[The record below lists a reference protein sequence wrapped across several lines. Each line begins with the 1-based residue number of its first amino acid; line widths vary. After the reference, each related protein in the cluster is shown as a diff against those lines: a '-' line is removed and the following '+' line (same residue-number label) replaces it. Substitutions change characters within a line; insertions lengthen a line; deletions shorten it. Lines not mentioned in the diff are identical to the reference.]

1 MALKTRLSSLK
12 PYFKCK
18 YDRPPFARFNGLLNA
33 VIFPFQLHNMN
44 PMISPLARI
53 EPPFWWTG
61 MNEQHLQLIVYGNQ
75 IASTDVEITNPLIK
89 LVKVNRVENT
99 NYLFLDLQITA
110 EVQPGYF
117 SIFFKQEQEQV
128 LRYEY
133 ELKAQAQLT
142 SRIQGVSS
150 KDFIYLLMPDRFA
163 NGDIS
168 NDEMEGMRETG
179 INRESIFHRHG
190 GDLQGVIDHL
200 DYLKDLGVTAIWCTP
215 EIENDQPEAS
225 YHGYAVTDHYKIDP
239 RLGTNALY
247 KNFVDKC
254 HEKGLKVIKD
264 LVHNHIGDRH
274 WFFLD
279 MPMNDWVNQ
288 WPEFTRTTH
297 KEPTVM
303 DPYASKADLRL
314 MQNGWFD
321 HHMPDLNHKNPF
333 LCNYLI
339 QNHIWWVAY
348 AGIDGIRLDTYPY
361 SDPEF
366 MAQWALRLK
375 AEFPNLS
382 IFGETV
388 VSTIPAQVFF
398 TQGDTVNRGFDT
410 HLPGVTDAVLRSVIY
425 EALNGN
431 FGWNDGVNR
440 LYSALSLDF
449 LYQDVTRNVVFL
461 DNHDTSRFFSMV
473 EENLPKFK
481 SGIAILLTTRGIPQ
495 LYYGTEILMKNFAD
509 PDGMVRFDFPGGWP
523 EDSVNKF
530 TAEGRTE
537 IENEAFN
544 YIRKLANY
552 RKNNEVLQIGS
563 VMQYVPVDNVYVY
576 FRYNEEKTVMI
587 VTNADNEEK
596 MLVTERFIE
605 RISGFTI
612 ALDVITGQ
620 EMEDISCLIIPPK
633 TTQIY
638 ELLIATE

>member
-1 MALKTRLSSLK
+1 
-12 PYFKCK
+12 
-18 YDRPPFARFNGLLNA
+18 
-33 VIFPFQLHNMN
+33 MN
-44 PMISPLARI
+44 PTISPLARI

-61 MNEQHLQLIVYGNQ
+61 MNEPHLQLIVYGNQ
-75 IASTDVEITNPLIK
+75 IASTSVEITNPAIK
-89 LVKVNRVENT
+89 LVKINRVENN
-99 NYLFLDLQITA
+99 NYLFLDLQITD

-133 ELKAQAQLT
+133 ELKAQEQLT
-142 SRIQGVSS
+142 GGIQGVTS

-163 NGDIS
+163 NGDVS
-168 NDEMEGMRETG
+168 NDEIEGMQETD

-239 RLGTNALY
+239 RLGTNVLY
-247 KNFVDKC
+247 KDFVDKC

-264 LVHNHIGDRH
+264 LVHNHIGNQH

-279 MPMNDWVNQ
+279 MPMYNWVNQ

-303 DPYASKADLRL
+303 DPYAAKADLRL

-321 HHMPDLNHKNPF
+321 YHMPDLNHKNPF

-366 MAQWALRLK
+366 MAQWALRMK
-375 AEFPNLS
+375 AEFPKLS

-398 TQGDTVNRGFDT
+398 TQGDTINRGFDT

-425 EALNGN
+425 EVLNGN

-440 LYSALSLDF
+440 LYIALSLDF

-473 EENLPKFK
+473 EENMSKFK

-523 EDSVNKF
+523 DDPINKF
-530 TAEGRTE
+530 IAEGRTA

-552 RKNNEVLQIGS
+552 RKNNEVLQTGNL
-563 VMQYVPVDNVYVY
+563 MQYVPVDNVYVY
-576 FRYNEEKTVMI
+576 FRYNREKTVM
-587 VTNADNEEK
+587 VVMNADNVEK
-596 MLVTERFIE
+596 TLLTDRFTERLAA
-605 RISGFTI
+605 FTV
-612 ALDVITGQ
+612 ALDVINGQ
-620 EMEDISCLIIPPK
+620 EMKEISNLIIPPK
-633 TTQIY
+633 TTLIY
-638 ELLIATE
+638 ELLIA